1 MAALKY
7 IREQKDSHLLSLGV
21 VEGGETVLY
30 TVNAETYE
38 AVGSPAPRCHLTE
51 SQLSAIKYTDS
62 LIRAKKKALSLLAF
76 SDNNRRTLMT
86 KLLRA
91 GFSREISESVVSEM
105 VALGYVNEERQ
116 LERIILD
123 EANRKLRGA
132 GKIIPALT
140 AKGYSSTDVRS
151 VLSRLVQEGQID
163 FKENAKTL
171 IAKKLPEDA
180 DPEEKK
186 KLLFK
191 NGYKI

>member
-21 VEGGETVLY
+21 VEGEETVLY

-116 LERIILD
+116 LERLIIA
-123 EANRKLRGA
+123 EAKLKLQGRRKF
-132 GKIIPALT
+132 IPKLV
-140 AKGYSSTDVRS
+140 AKGYERALVDS
-151 VLSRLVQEGQID
+151 VLEKLLESGEID
-163 FKENAKTL
+163 FDIIAEEL
-171 IAKKLPEDA
+171 VAKKLGDDPNPEA
-180 DPEEKK
+180 VRI
-186 KLLFK
+186 LLYK
-191 NGYKI
+191 NGLA